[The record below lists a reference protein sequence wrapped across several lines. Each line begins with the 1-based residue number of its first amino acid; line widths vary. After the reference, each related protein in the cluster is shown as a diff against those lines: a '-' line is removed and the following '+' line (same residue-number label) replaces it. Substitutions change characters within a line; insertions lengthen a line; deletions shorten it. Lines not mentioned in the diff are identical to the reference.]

1 MSYPTYEII
10 QINEAINNPKRDK
23 AEAVGHHGWGIDPL
37 LDYCKKSLSEDDFL
51 QAEDIIEEL
60 REYVKR
66 NCAKKFKTVGY
77 ARKLVSDLESI
88 LKPLK
93 GYPT

>member
-1 MSYPTYEII
+1 MSYPTYEIT
-10 QINEAINNPKRDK
+10 QIHEAISKPKGDR
-23 AEAVGHHGWGIDPL
+23 AHAVANVGWGIDPL
-37 LDYCKKSLSEDDFL
+37 LDYCKNSLSEDAFL
-51 QAEDIIEEL
+51 NAEDIIEKL

-66 NCAKKFKTVGY
+66 NYDKKFQTMGY

-88 LKPLK
+88 LKPLQ

>member
-10 QINEAINNPKRDK
+10 QINEAINNPKGDRAK
-23 AEAVGHHGWGIDPL
+23 AVGFHGWGIDAL
-37 LDYCKKSLSEDDFL
+37 LDYCKNSLSADAFL
-51 QAEDIIEEL
+51 SAEDIIEKL

-66 NCAKKFKTVGY
+66 NCDKKFQTMGY

-88 LKPLK
+88 LKK
-93 GYPT
+93 GFYNE